1 MQTASIKMRDNPSYN
16 NPVVVELKERGVD
29 TDYEDVDKDKEQVS
43 SMVKNFDLQEDVDRK
58 AYITNAKK
66 PALKAF
72 STKASAIIG
81 ELYAVVDRSKNK
93 EAKKKEEDG
102 YTVTN
107 TDDLYTMPVKK
118 DKRTDNK
125 MGASGGAEK
134 SEDYDDVAEL
144 KYEPKADSEP
154 GQQSEGEV
162 EKSSNADML
171 YAVVDKSCKDK

>member
-1 MQTASIKMRDNPSYN
+1 
-16 NPVVVELKERGVD
+16 
-29 TDYEDVDKDKEQVS
+29 
-43 SMVKNFDLQEDVDRK
+43 MVKDFDQQEDVDRK
-58 AYITNAKK
+58 AYIINAKK
-66 PALKAF
+66 PALQAF

-81 ELYAVVDRSKNK
+81 ELYAVEDRSKNK

-107 TDDLYTMPVKK
+107 TNDLYTMPVKK
-118 DKRTDNK
+118 DKMTNDK

-144 KYEPKADSEP
+144 KSEPMADSEP

-162 EKSSNADML
+162 ESLQMQTCSTQL
-171 YAVVDKSCKDK
+171 WIRVVRQISDSLSIGMCVTVSCMHVSRTSM